1 MRKALP
7 IVLAVTAFLLV
18 VSCASTPPE
27 QPVPLPEAELAEA
40 KQLKAKADQYDLGK
54 LAGTEYAAAEAD
66 LKAGEAA
73 YGTDNAAAKAS
84 LDKAI
89 VGYQSVLDKGS
100 PLYLGGISDRTAAA
114 KKKADDLKASVAVK
128 DDYAKAQAV
137 YDRALAAK
145 TSGDLA
151 AATKDFEEA
160 RTLFEAAANAAK
172 EKRDKALAAGAEV
185 DQALEASAAKAADAQ
200 AALEAEGLGGN
211 GE

>member
-1 MRKALP
+1 MRRPLA
-7 IVLAVTAFLLV
+7 IAFAVTALLLA

-27 QPVPLPEAELAEA
+27 PPAPLPEAELAQA
-40 KQLKAKADQYDLGK
+40 KQLKEKADLYNLGP
-54 LAGTEYAAAEAD
+54 LAQAEYAAAEAD

-73 YGTDNAAAKAS
+73 YGKDNAVAKAS

-89 VGYQSVLDKGS
+89 AGYQSVLDKGG
-100 PLYLGGISDRTAAA
+100 PLYLGSIHDRTAAA
-114 KKKADDLKASVAVK
+114 KKAADDLKASVAVK

-145 TSGDLA
+145 AAGDLA
-151 AATKDFEEA
+151 TATKDFEDA
-160 RTLFEAAANAAK
+160 RVLFEAVAKVAK
-172 EKRDKALAAGAEV
+172 EKRDKALTAST
-185 DQALEASAAKAADAQ
+185 DLDKALEDSAAKAAEAQ